1 MDKKEL
7 PKTYQPKEAEDKIY
21 TAWEESGFFNPDNL
35 RVKKEAKK
43 FVISM
48 PPPNVTGE
56 LHMGHALA
64 LTLEDIMIRY
74 HRLKGELTLWLPGV
88 DHAAI
93 ATQNVVE
100 RKLAKVGFS
109 KENLGREKF
118 LEKINEHINATR
130 PIIESQ
136 IRKVGSSC
144 DWSREAYTLDEN
156 LSQAVKT
163 MFVRMYQDG
172 LIYRGYRIVNW
183 CPKCNSTLA
192 DDEVEYKEQSGKLYY
207 IKYNLNNTRPITV
220 ATTRPETKIGDTG
233 VAVHPDDKRYQNL
246 IGKTFEVSLG
256 KIKIKIKIFADKQV
270 DPQFGTGAIGVTP
283 AHSLIDWQWA
293 QKYGL
298 EIRKIIDEKGKMT
311 QEAGPYAGLPVK
323 LARDKFVEDL
333 KNFGL
338 LEKIEDY
345 QNNISLCYR
354 CESPI
359 EPLPSRQWFVAVDK
373 EYTIKNKELIKKYG
387 RDKTTLKKIAK
398 WAIEKNEIEI
408 IPGRFKKIYLTWMD
422 NLYDWCISRQIWFG
436 HRVPVWYC
444 QDCKEIIV
452 SENGPAACP
461 KCKSKNLIQD
471 PDTLDTWFSSA
482 LWTFSTLGWPN
493 ACAQN
498 QKLIR
503 QPADKNQKDEK
514 EKKSYLERFHPTSVM
529 ETGYDILFFWVARM
543 IIASYYA
550 LGEKPFETVYLHGL
564 IRDKQGQKMSKS
576 RPETSVNPISVV
588 EKYGADALRL
598 SLIIGTAAGA
608 DIKILPEKIAGY
620 AKFINKLY
628 NIGRFIQLQEF
639 VSKQNKIEA
648 KTLADQWLLSR
659 FHNLIK
665 SVTEKFDSFQFSAAI
680 EELYEFS
687 WHELADWSVEISKIE
702 KNYELLKNCY
712 LNLLKLL
719 HPFIPFVSET
729 IWQSLA
735 PHRVCS
741 DAGFGEKKMLIIEN
755 WPKAE
760 EKLIDKNAEA
770 QFEIIKNIVTEI
782 RNYRSQNKID
792 WKTMIALKIHAPK
805 QEKLISQQKKII
817 EKLAKVELKLS
828 KEKLKSAQIKLK
840 EIEIE
845 IYKNQKLLE

>member
-1 MDKKEL
+1 MNKEEL
-7 PKTYQPKEAEDKIY
+7 PKTYQPKEAEDEIY
-21 TAWEESGFFNPDNL
+21 AAWEKSGFFNPDNL
-35 RVKKEAKK
+35 KVKRGAKK

-56 LHMGHALA
+56 LHMGHSLA

-74 HRLKGELTLWLPGV
+74 RRLKGDLALWLPGV

-100 RKLAKVGFS
+100 KKLIKVGLN
-109 KENLGREKF
+109 KEKLGREKF

-156 LSQAVKT
+156 LSKAVKT
-163 MFVRMYQDG
+163 MFVSMYQDG
-172 LIYRGYRIVNW
+172 LIYRGYRLVNW

-192 DDEVEYKEQSGKLYY
+192 DDEVEYKEQIGKLYY
-207 IKYNLNNTRPITV
+207 IKYNLNNARSITV

-246 IGKTFEVSLG
+246 IGKAFEVSLG
-256 KIKIKIKIFADKQV
+256 KVKIKIKIFSDKQV

-293 QKYGL
+293 KKYNL
-298 EIRKIIDEKGKMT
+298 EIRKIINEGGKLT
-311 QEAGPYAGLPVK
+311 AEAGPYAGLPVK
-323 LARDKFVEDL
+323 TARDKFIEDL
-333 KNFGL
+333 KYFNL

-345 QNNISLCYR
+345 QNNISACYR
-354 CESPI
+354 CGSII

-373 EYTIKNKELIKKYG
+373 EFAIKNKCLVKKYG
-387 RDKTTLKKIAK
+387 RDKTTIKKIAK
-398 WAIEKNEIEI
+398 WAVESGEIKI
-408 IPGRFKKIYLTWMD
+408 IPERFKKIYLMWMD

-436 HRVPVWYC
+436 HQIPVWHC
-444 QDCKEIIV
+444 QSCQTAAV
-452 SENGPAACP
+452 SETAPTACP
-461 KCKSKNLIQD
+461 DCGSQKLSQD
-471 PDTLDTWFSSA
+471 ADTLDTWFSAA

-493 ACAQN
+493 KKVKSG
-498 QKLIR
+498 KL
-503 QPADKNQKDEK
+503 KV
-514 EKKSYLERFHPTSVM
+514 KSESDLERFHPTTVM

-550 LGEKPFETVYLHGL
+550 LGEKPFETVYLNGL
-564 IRDKQGQKMSKS
+564 IRDKYGQKMSKS
-576 RPETSVNPISVV
+576 RPETCINPIKII

-598 SLIIGTAAGA
+598 SLVIGAGA
-608 DIKILPEKIAGY
+608 GSDLKILEEKFAGY
-620 AKFINKLY
+620 GKFVNKLY
-628 NIGRFIQLQEF
+628 NIGRFIQLQKEYDL
-639 VSKQNKIEA
+639 KQNKIKV

-659 FHNLIK
+659 FNNLIK
-665 SVTEKFDSFQFSAAI
+665 SVTEKIDDFQFSAAI

-687 WHELADWSVEISKIE
+687 WHELADWSVEIGKIE
-702 KNYELLKNCY
+702 KNYNLLKNCY

-719 HPFIPFVSET
+719 HPFMPFVTEK
-729 IWQSLA
+729 IWQS
-735 PHRVCS
+735 
-741 DAGFGEKKMLIIEN
+741 FGEKKMLIVEN
-755 WPKAE
+755 WPESEK
-760 EKLIDKNAEA
+760 KLINKNSED
-770 QFEIIKNIVTEI
+770 QFEIIRNIISEI

-792 WKTMIALKIHAPK
+792 WKTALALKIYSPEW
-805 QEKLISQQKKII
+805 EKLISRQKEII
-817 EKLAKVELKLS
+817 EKLAKVELRLS
-828 KEKLKSAQIKLK
+828 KEKLKSAGIKLK

-845 IYKNQKLLE
+845 IINL

>member
-7 PKTYQPKEAEDKIY
+7 PKTYQPKEVEDKIY
-21 TAWEESGFFNPDNL
+21 KTWEESGFFNPDNL
-35 RVKKEAKK
+35 KVKKKAKK

-56 LHMGHALA
+56 LHIGHALA
-64 LTLEDIMIRY
+64 LTIEDIMTRY
-74 HRLKGELTLWLPGV
+74 HRLKGEITLWLPGV

-100 RKLAKVGFS
+100 KKLAKVGLN

-118 LEKINEHINATR
+118 LEKINEHIDTTR

-136 IRKVGSSC
+136 IRKLGSSC

-163 MFVRMYQDG
+163 MFIKMYRDG

-183 CPKCNSTLA
+183 CPNCGSTLA
-192 DDEVEYKEQSGKLYY
+192 DDEVNYKEELGKFYY
-207 IKYNLNNTRPITV
+207 IKYNLEDAKPIVV

-233 VAVHPDDKRYQNL
+233 VAVHPNDKRYQDL
-246 IGKTFEVSLG
+246 IGKTFTVNLG
-256 KIKIKIKIFADKQV
+256 KIKIQVKIFADKQV
-270 DPQFGTGAIGVTP
+270 DPEFGTGAIGVTP

-298 EIRKIIDEKGKMT
+298 EMKKIIDEKGNMT
-311 QEAGPYAGLPVK
+311 SEAGPYAGLSVK
-323 LARDKFVEDL
+323 LARERFVEDL
-333 KNFGL
+333 KSFGL
-338 LEKIEDY
+338 LEKVDDY
-345 QNNISLCYR
+345 EHNISLCYR
-354 CESPI
+354 CSSII

-373 EYTIKNKELIKKYG
+373 EFAIKNKELVKKYG
-387 RDKTTLKKIAK
+387 QNKTTLKKIAK
-398 WAIEKNEIEI
+398 WAVEKNEIEI
-408 IPGRFKKIYLTWMD
+408 IPPRFKKNYLTWMD
-422 NLYDWCISRQIWFG
+422 NLYDWCISRQVWFG
-436 HRVPVWYC
+436 HQIPVWHC
-444 QDCKEIIV
+444 QGCQTVAV
-452 SENGPAACP
+452 SETTPATCPACG
-461 KCKSKNLIQD
+461 SRNLVQD
-471 PDTLDTWFSSA
+471 TDTLDTWFSSA
-482 LWTFSTLGWPN
+482 LWTFSTLGWPI
-493 ACAQN
+493 ADAQN
-498 QKLIR
+498 QKSKTCLANESR
-503 QPADKNQKDEK
+503 RVKNQKDEK
-514 EKKSYLERFHPTSVM
+514 EKKSDLERFHPTTVM

-564 IRDKQGQKMSKS
+564 IRDIMGQKMSKS

-598 SLIIGTAAGA
+598 SLIIGTTAGA

-648 KTLADQWLLSR
+648 KTLADRWLLSR
-659 FHNLIK
+659 FHNLIE
-665 SVTEKFDSFQFSAAI
+665 SVTKKFDSFQFSAAI

-729 IWQSLA
+729 IWQS
-735 PHRVCS
+735 
-741 DAGFGEKKMLIIEN
+741 FEEKKMLIIEN

-760 EKLIDKNAEA
+760 EKLIDKNSEA
-770 QFEIIKNIVTEI
+770 QFEIIKNLITEI

-792 WKTMIALKIHAPK
+792 WKTTLTLKIHSPK
-805 QEKLISQQKKII
+805 QEKLISQQKEII
-817 EKLAKVELKLS
+817 EKLAKVELQLS
-828 KEKLKSAQIKLK
+828 KEKLKSAKIKLK
-840 EIEIE
+840 EIEME
-845 IYKNQKLLE
+845 I